1 MTTEPNG
8 QKLTLV
14 QLLPNMLTVTAICA
28 GLTAIRFGL
37 QGNYELAVQLILL
50 AAILDGLDGR
60 LARALGSDS
69 KMGAE
74 LDSLADFLNFGVAP
88 GLLLY
93 VWALDDTRQ
102 LGWLA
107 VLVYAVCAVTRL
119 ARFNVARKAEN
130 GSAENAYF
138 IGIPSPAGAILVML
152 PMYAS
157 FAFDS
162 TQIIPDALLALY
174 IAMIGMLMI
183 GRFPVWSFK
192 TTKISQRQVKLF
204 LVGFAAIGAAV
215 AIYTWVAL
223 VVLSLIYISA
233 VIWMLPSSRR
243 ALAQAKSSA
252 ETANEDKT

>member
-1 MTTEPNG
+1 MSP
-8 QKLTLV
+8 KRDPHHLTLI

-50 AAILDGLDGR
+50 AAILDGVDGR

-88 GLLLY
+88 VMLLY
-93 VWALDDTRQ
+93 VWALDDTRS

-119 ARFNVARKAEN
+119 ARFNVARKAED
-130 GSAENAYF
+130 GAGAENAYF
-138 IGIPSPAGAILVML
+138 MGIPSPAGAILVML
-152 PMYAS
+152 PMYVS
-157 FAFDS
+157 FAMERS
-162 TQIIPDALLALY
+162 SILPDALLAIY
-174 IAMIGMLMI
+174 IAVIGLLMI

-192 TTKISQRQVKLF
+192 TTQISQRRVKMF
-204 LVGFAAIGAAV
+204 LVGFAAIGAAI

-223 VVLSLIYISA
+223 ALLSVVYISA
-233 VIWMLPSSRR
+233 VVWMLPSSRR
-243 ALAQAKSSA
+243 ALAKEKAPR
-252 ETANEDKT
+252 EP

>member
-1 MTTEPNG
+1 MSTEPNG

-88 GLLLY
+88 GMLLY
-93 VWALDDTRQ
+93 VWALEDTRQ

-157 FAFDS
+157 FAFE
-162 TQIIPDALLALY
+162 TPQIIPDVLLSIY
-174 IAMIGMLMI
+174 IAGIGFLMI

-192 TTKISQRQVKLF
+192 TTRISQRRVKVF

-233 VIWMLPSSRR
+233 VVWMLPSSRR
-243 ALAQAKSSA
+243 ALAQTKSDDA
-252 ETANEDKT
+252 ARDNT